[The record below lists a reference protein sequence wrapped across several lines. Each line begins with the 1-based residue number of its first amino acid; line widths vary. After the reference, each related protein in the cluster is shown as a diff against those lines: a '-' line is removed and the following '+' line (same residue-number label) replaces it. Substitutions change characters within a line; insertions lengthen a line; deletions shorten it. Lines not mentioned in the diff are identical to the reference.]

1 MNDNELRGTV
11 LSHFYGRRREGFIMP
26 QPQSFALP
34 STVQWKDVLRI
45 CEQLGAQGLID
56 WKSQEVIGEEFSN
69 GFGKI
74 TPQGVDVIEHLT
86 QARDRSTVTY
96 DNRQYVFN
104 RSNNNIIGDDNVQI
118 GGINT

>member
-1 MNDNELRGTV
+1 
-11 LSHFYGRRREGFIMP
+11 MP